1 MPRVLTRQQLESRQ
15 ARLPDGSLV
24 RKIEL
29 VKPASEPA
37 PLVAPQTIDA
47 TPIAEAV
54 DRMSSS
60 INETLKIQQAVIAK
74 LSEPSEPIMKQ
85 SSWKFTVQR
94 DSKGRMESIIA
105 EVIEQ

>member
-1 MPRVLTRQQLESRQ
+1 MPRVLTRQELESRQ
-15 ARLPDGSLV
+15 ARLSDGSPV
-24 RKIEL
+24 KKIEL
-29 VKPASEPA
+29 VKPIIEET
-37 PLVAPQTIDA
+37 PLVVAPTIDA
-47 TPIAEAV
+47 APIAEAV